1 MRTLSP
7 ITLTRPIAAVAA
19 VLLLAACAN
28 SDDSSSTA
36 TSASPADA
44 ASVTAPAD
52 LAGSKWMLE
61 SFDASGT
68 QTTASTEAAGTL
80 AFAEALAVAGSTGC
94 NQFTGTYTQDGSS
107 LTIKPGA
114 TTMKAC
120 IGDLG
125 TQDTAVLANLA
136 KVDSFTQTATALTLL
151 DSSGATLLVYAPG
164 LTSLAGTSWTATG
177 INNGKNAV
185 ESNAQTETVTAE
197 FGEDGRVTGSGGC
210 NTYRATYTTTD
221 PNALTFG
228 PVISTKMACADEANA
243 VEQQYFAALGAV
255 TTYSIDGTTLTLR
268 DADGSAQVVFTQSK

>member
-28 SDDSSSTA
+28 SADSSSTP
-36 TSASPADA
+36 TASPADA
-44 ASVTAPAD
+44 ASVAAPAD

-68 QTTASTEAAGTL
+68 QTPASTESAGTL
-80 AFAEALAVAGSTGC
+80 AFADGGALAGSTGC
-94 NQFTGTYTQDGSS
+94 NQFTGRYEQDGSS
-107 LTIKPGA
+107 LTITPGA

-125 TQDTAVLANLA
+125 TQDTAVLADLA
-136 KVDSFTQTATALTLL
+136 KVASFTHTASALTLL

-197 FGEDGRVTGSGGC
+197 FGEDGKVTGSGGC
-210 NTYRATYTTTD
+210 NTYSATYTTTD
-221 PNALTFG
+221 PDGITFG
-228 PVISTKMACADEANA
+228 PVVSTKMACADEANA
-243 VEQQYFAALGAV
+243 VEQQYFAALEAV

-268 DADGSAQVVFTQSK
+268 DADGSAQVVFTQTK

>member
-1 MRTLSP
+1 MRLLSP
-7 ITLTRPIAAVAA
+7 MALARPVAAVSA

-28 SDDSSSTA
+28 SSDSTSTP
-36 TSASPADA
+36 TSNGPA
-44 ASVTAPAD
+44 ASAAAPAD
-52 LAGSKWMLE
+52 LSGSKWMLE

-68 QTTASTEAAGTL
+68 QTPASTESAGTL
-80 AFAEALAVAGSTGC
+80 AFADGGALAGSTGC
-94 NQFTGTYTQDGSS
+94 NQFTGAYKQDGSS

-120 IGDLG
+120 VGDLG
-125 TQDTAVLANLA
+125 TQDTAVLADLA
-136 KVDSFTQTATALTLL
+136 KVASFTQTASALTLL

-197 FGEDGRVTGSGGC
+197 FGEDGKVTGSGGC
-210 NTYRATYTTTD
+210 NTYSATYTTTD
-221 PNALTFG
+221 PDGITFG
-228 PVISTKMACADEANA
+228 PVVSTKMACADEANA
-243 VEQQYFAALGAV
+243 VEQQYFAALEAV

-268 DADGSAQVVFTQSK
+268 DADGSAQVVFTQTK